1 MIAITDA
8 LATVILWMI
17 LYLFAK
23 QSGTLR
29 KPRWRKFANLF
40 YKSASSKKLLN
51 KEQSKSL
58 LGEKNNRF
66 VECV

>member
-1 MIAITDA
+1 MLAITDA
-8 LATVILWMI
+8 PATVILWMI

-40 YKSASSKKLLN
+40 YKSASSKKTF
-51 KEQSKSL
+51 KQRAVKIII
-58 LGEKNNRF
+58 G
-66 VECV
+66 